1 MTKASKEQ
9 LQTIC
14 LFLFINKIKNI
25 KKNKKTKQNKT
36 EKKPHKNKQNVKSEQ
51 NKHLVMSNIN
61 NTKIY
66 ETCEY
71 VTVLSF

>member
-1 MTKASKEQ
+1 MGTYE
-9 LQTIC
+9 LTII
-14 LFLFINKIKNI
+14 LHYNVDQN
-25 KKNKKTKQNKT
+25 KNKKTKQNR
-36 EKKPHKNKQNVKSEQ
+36 EKNPHKNKQNVKSEQ

-66 ETCEY
+66 ETCEN

>member
-1 MTKASKEQ
+1 MGTYE
-9 LQTIC
+9 L
-14 LFLFINKIKNI
+14 NI
-25 KKNKKTKQNKT
+25 ILHYNVDQNKNKKTKQNR